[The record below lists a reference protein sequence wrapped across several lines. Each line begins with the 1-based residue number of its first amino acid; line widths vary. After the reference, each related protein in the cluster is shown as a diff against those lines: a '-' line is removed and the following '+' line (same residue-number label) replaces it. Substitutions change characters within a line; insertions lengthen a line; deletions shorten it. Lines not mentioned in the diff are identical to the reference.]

1 MKIKKRRNK
10 SMSMFD
16 LTGKVAVV
24 TGASGGLGADAA
36 RAYVEA
42 GADVAILAR
51 RKEKLDALKEELSAS
66 GKDVIAVRCDITQE
80 DSVKAACEEI
90 LKHFGKVDIL
100 LNNAGVAPL
109 GGVDTLTEEQW
120 DAAMNTNL
128 KGIFLMSKYIVPNM
142 IERKYG
148 KIVNIASVNAILADK
163 PDMFARHAYNASK
176 AGVRGLTMGMAATYG
191 KHNITV
197 NSIGPGLFETEMTSE
212 GLFGNKEFMEYFN
225 ANNPMN
231 RPGAKGELNG
241 TIIYLSSDASNY
253 VTSQHIIVDGGG
265 SIV

>member
-1 MKIKKRRNK
+1 MNL
-10 SMSMFD
+10 FD

-24 TGASGGLGADAA
+24 AGASSGLGADAA
-36 RAYVEA
+36 RAYVDA

-51 RKEKLDALKEELSAS
+51 RKEKLDSLKEELEKS
-66 GKDVIAVRCDITQE
+66 GRRVISIQCDVTKE

-90 LKHFGKVDIL
+90 INVFGKVDIL
-100 LNNAGVAPL
+100 LNNAGVATL
-109 GGVDTLTEEQW
+109 GGVDTLTVEDW
-120 DAAMNTNL
+120 DRSMDTNV
-128 KGIFLMSKYIVPNM
+128 KGIFLMSKYIVPHM
-142 IERKYG
+142 QKRKYG
-148 KIVNIASVNAILADK
+148 KIVNIASVNAIIADK
-163 PDMFARHAYNASK
+163 DPAFTRHAYNASK

-191 KHNITV
+191 KDGITV

-212 GLFGNKEFMEYFN
+212 GLFGNEEFLNFFN
-225 ANNPMN
+225 FTNPMN

-241 TIIYLSSDASNY
+241 TIIYLSSDASSY

>member
-1 MKIKKRRNK
+1 MNL
-10 SMSMFD
+10 FD

-36 RAYVEA
+36 RAYVDA

-51 RKEKLDALKEELSAS
+51 RKEKLDSLKEELSAS
-66 GKDVIAVRCDITQE
+66 GKKVLAVQCDITKE
-80 DSVKAACEEI
+80 ESVKAACEEV
-90 LKHFGKVDIL
+90 LKEFGKVDIL
-100 LNNAGVAPL
+100 LNNAGVATL
-109 GGVDTLTEEQW
+109 GGVDTLTEEDW
-120 DAAMNTNL
+120 DKAMDTNL
-128 KGIFLMSKYIVPNM
+128 KGIFLMSKYIVPQM
-142 IERKYG
+142 RERKYG
-148 KIVNIASVNAILADK
+148 KIINIASVNAIIADK
-163 PDMFARHAYNASK
+163 SPMFTRHAYNASK

-191 KHNITV
+191 QDGITV
-197 NSIGPGLFETEMTSE
+197 NSIGPGLFETEMTSD
-212 GLFGNKEFMEYFN
+212 GLFGNQQFMDYFN

-241 TIIYLSSDASNY
+241 TIIYLSSDASSY

>member
-1 MKIKKRRNK
+1 MNL
-10 SMSMFD
+10 FD

-36 RAYVEA
+36 RAYVDA

-51 RKEKLDALKEELSAS
+51 RKEKLDSLKEELSAS
-66 GKDVIAVRCDITQE
+66 GKKVLAVQCDITKE
-80 DSVKAACEEI
+80 ESVKAACEEV
-90 LKHFGKVDIL
+90 LKEFGKVDIL
-100 LNNAGVAPL
+100 LNNAGVATL
-109 GGVDTLTEEQW
+109 GGVDSLTEEDW
-120 DAAMNTNL
+120 DKAMDTNL
-128 KGIFLMSKYIVPNM
+128 KGIFLMSKYIVPQM
-142 IERKYG
+142 RERKYG
-148 KIVNIASVNAILADK
+148 KIVNIASVNAIIADK
-163 PDMFARHAYNASK
+163 SPMFTRHAYNASK

-191 KHNITV
+191 QDGITV
-197 NSIGPGLFETEMTSE
+197 NSIGPGLFETEMTSD
-212 GLFGNKEFMEYFN
+212 GLFGNQQFMDYFN

-241 TIIYLSSDASNY
+241 TIIYLSSDASSY

>member
-1 MKIKKRRNK
+1 MNL
-10 SMSMFD
+10 FD

-51 RKEKLDALKEELSAS
+51 RKAKLDALQEELSKS
-66 GKDVIAVRCDITQE
+66 GRKVLAVQCDITSA
-80 DSVKAACEEI
+80 DSVKAAVDEI
-90 LKHFGKVDIL
+90 LKTFGKVDIL

-109 GGVDTLTEEQW
+109 GGVDKLTEEAW
-120 DAAMNTNL
+120 DSAMNTNL
-128 KGIFLMSKYIVPNM
+128 KGIFLMSKYIVPQM

-148 KIVNIASVNAILADK
+148 RIVNIASVNAIIADK
-163 PDMFARHAYNASK
+163 EDMFARHAYNASK
-176 AGVRGLTMGMAATYG
+176 AGVRGLTMGMAASYG
-191 KHNITV
+191 KYGITV

-212 GLFGNKEFMEYFN
+212 GLFGNQQFMDHFN
-225 ANNPMN
+225 AGNPMC
-231 RPGAKGELNG
+231 RPGGKGELNG
-241 TIIYLSSDASNY
+241 TIIYLSSDAASY
-253 VTSQHIIVDGGG
+253 VTSQHIIVDGGD

>member
-1 MKIKKRRNK
+1 MEGMWLMNL
-10 SMSMFD
+10 FD
-16 LTGKVAVV
+16 LTGKVAIV

-51 RKEKLDALKEELSAS
+51 RKEKLDALKDELSAS
-66 GKDVIAVRCDITQE
+66 GRQVLAVQCDITKE
-80 DSVKAACEEI
+80 DSVKAAVEAVME
-90 LKHFGKVDIL
+90 KFGKIDIL
-100 LNNAGVAPL
+100 LNNAGVATL

-120 DAAMNTNL
+120 DNAMNTNL
-128 KGIFLMSKYIVPNM
+128 KGIFLMSKYVVPHM
-142 IERKYG
+142 KERKYG
-148 KIVNIASVNAILADK
+148 RIVNISSVNAIIADK
-163 PDMFARHAYNASK
+163 EEPFTRHAYNASK

-191 KHNITV
+191 KDGITV
-197 NSIGPGLFETEMTSE
+197 NSIGPGLFESEMTSE
-212 GLFGNKEFMEYFN
+212 GLFGNKEFMAYFN

-241 TIIYLSSDASNY
+241 TIIYLSSDAASY
-253 VTSQHIIVDGGG
+253 VNSQHIIVDGGG